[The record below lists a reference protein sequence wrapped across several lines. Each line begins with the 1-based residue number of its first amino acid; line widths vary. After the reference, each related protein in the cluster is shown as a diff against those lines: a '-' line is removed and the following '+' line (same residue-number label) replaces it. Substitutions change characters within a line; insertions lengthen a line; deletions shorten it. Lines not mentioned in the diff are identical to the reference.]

1 MTDIAKKIK
10 NKIQGTEAKAKT
22 EEDHAKG
29 KPSSE
34 TLNMAKIKAID
45 AL

>member
-1 MTDIAKKIK
+1 MTDIVKKIK
-10 NKIQGTEAKAKT
+10 NKIQSTEAKAKT

-29 KPSSE
+29 KLSSE